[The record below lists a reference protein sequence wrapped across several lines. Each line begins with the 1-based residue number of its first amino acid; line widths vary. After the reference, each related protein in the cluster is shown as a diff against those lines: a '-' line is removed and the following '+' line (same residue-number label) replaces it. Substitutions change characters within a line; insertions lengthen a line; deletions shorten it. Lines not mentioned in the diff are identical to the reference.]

1 MTRTAEPAAPPASA
15 EPLPLDRI
23 LFSSPL
29 VEIGKFRVR
38 PGDPRFHDSGP
49 IERHILV
56 FPRTP
61 VWIRHE
67 GQPPFLADS
76 DVVTYYNRGQ
86 VYRRDS
92 VSGMPDR
99 CEWFA
104 FPAPVLASALA
115 DSDPAAAERLA
126 CPFSFRKGPGDP
138 RSYYEQRRLVEAL
151 SGAPGVAPPDAMEV
165 EETVL
170 RLLGRLLPAACR
182 AAGMRARGAPRP
194 AGADRADRELV
205 ENAKAELSR
214 SLGAPAK
221 LAEVAMR
228 LAVSPFRLC
237 RTFRRETGST
247 VHRYRNRLRL
257 AASLELL
264 RQARGGVTDVAL
276 SLGFSS
282 HSHFTAAFRREY
294 GGTPREIR
302 RVSGRR
308 STR

>member
-1 MTRTAEPAAPPASA
+1 MTRTAEPAAPEAS
-15 EPLPLDRI
+15 PLDRI
-23 LFSSPL
+23 LFSGPL

-92 VSGMPDR
+92 VRGMPDR

-104 FPAPVLASALA
+104 FPAPVLESVLA
-115 DSDPAAAERLA
+115 DSDPAVAERPA
-126 CPFSFRKGPGDP
+126 RPFPFRKGPGDP
-138 RSYYEQRRLVEAL
+138 RSYLEQRRLVEAL
-151 SGAPGVAPPDAMEV
+151 SAAPGGDPPDAMEV

-170 RLLGRLLPAACR
+170 RILGRLVPAACR
-182 AAGMRARGAPRP
+182 AAGMRDARGASRP
-194 AGADRADRELV
+194 AGTKRDRELV
-205 ENAKAELSR
+205 EDAKAELSR

-221 LAEVAMR
+221 LAEVAAR
-228 LAVSPFRLC
+228 LEVSPFRLC

-264 RQARGGVTDVAL
+264 RRTRGGVTDVAL

-302 RVSGRR
+302 RTSGRR

>member
-1 MTRTAEPAAPPASA
+1 MHSEPEAR
-15 EPLPLDRI
+15 PLDRV

-29 VEIGKFRVR
+29 VEIGRFRVR

-49 IERHILV
+49 IQRHILV
-56 FPRTP
+56 FPRMP

-67 GQPPFLADS
+67 GQAPFLADS
-76 DVVTYYNRGQ
+76 DIVTYYNRGQ

-92 VSGMPDR
+92 VRGMPDR

-104 FPAPVLASALA
+104 FPARVIESVLVE
-115 DSDPAAAERLA
+115 SDPAVAERLA
-126 CPFSFRKGPGDP
+126 RPFPFRRGPGDS
-138 RSYYEQRRLVEAL
+138 RSYLEQRRLVEAL
-151 SGAPGVAPPDAMEV
+151 SGASGGVPPDAIEV
-165 EETVL
+165 DETVL

-182 AAGMRARGAPRP
+182 AAGIGDSRAAPRP
-194 AGADRADRELV
+194 AGTNRADRELV

-221 LAEVAMR
+221 LSEVAAR
-228 LAVSPFRLC
+228 LEVSPFRLC

-264 RQARGGVTDVAL
+264 RQTPGGVTDVAL

-282 HSHFTAAFRREY
+282 HSHFTAAFRKEY

-302 RVSGRR
+302 RASGRR